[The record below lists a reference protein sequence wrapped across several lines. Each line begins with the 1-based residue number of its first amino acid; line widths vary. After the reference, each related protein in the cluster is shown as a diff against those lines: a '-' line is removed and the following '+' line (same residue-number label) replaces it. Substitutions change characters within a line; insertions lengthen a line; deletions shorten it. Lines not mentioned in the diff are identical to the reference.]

1 VEEQYI
7 LKQLFAILKKLEM
20 SDPHSIRSV
29 QSLVQFVLK
38 NGCLMEDVVETV
50 FGTFTRLFLAR
61 PSRLTIVT

>member
-1 VEEQYI
+1 MEEQYI

-50 FGTFTRLFLAR
+50 FGKQIEGFDNCHVTLSFFL
-61 PSRLTIVT
+61 